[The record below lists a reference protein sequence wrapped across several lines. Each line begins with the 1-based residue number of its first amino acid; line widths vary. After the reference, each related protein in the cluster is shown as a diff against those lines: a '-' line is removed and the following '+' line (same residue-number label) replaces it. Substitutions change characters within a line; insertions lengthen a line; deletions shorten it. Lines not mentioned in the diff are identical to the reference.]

1 MSCVEALI
9 HQSCHEINDDDMDGH
24 TPLLL
29 ACQHGH
35 QGCVHV
41 LLALGADVSKRFI
54 GVVLHVCIK
63 NDSDLFGQLLLKLL
77 LLLLHATA
85 TNTVEMLQVM
95 RLMMMQGRR
104 AQDST
109 DVGSC

>member
-54 GVVLHVCIK
+54 GVVCCTFEPTMIQICLD
-63 NDSDLFGQLLLKLL
+63 NY
-77 LLLLHATA
+77 
-85 TNTVEMLQVM
+85 
-95 RLMMMQGRR
+95 
-104 AQDST
+104 
-109 DVGSC
+109 